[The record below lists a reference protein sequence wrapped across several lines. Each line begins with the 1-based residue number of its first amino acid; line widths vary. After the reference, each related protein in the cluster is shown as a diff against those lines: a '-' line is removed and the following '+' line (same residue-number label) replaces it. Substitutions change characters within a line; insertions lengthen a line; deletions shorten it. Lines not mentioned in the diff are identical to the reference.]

1 MPPPADLL
9 VDLGIFTLKALVAV
23 CACLFILAA
32 IVRASR
38 AGGPSPVRIQRL
50 DRRWYFEAAMIARSD
65 PRRGEARRLGALAR
79 ARARRL
85 AVGEG
90 APRVFMLRFDGGL
103 DARGTGELAAAINA
117 ILHVGTPRDEVVLRL
132 KSPGGLVTAYGHAAS
147 QLARVREAGLRLTV
161 AVDEVAASGG
171 YLMAAMADHII
182 AAPFAIVGSIG
193 VVGQIP
199 NVHRLLKRHD
209 VDVELHTA
217 GRFKR
222 TLTVLGE
229 NTDEGRA
236 KFREDIARTFER
248 FKEAIARNRPRLD
261 LARVATGETW
271 YGSEALEL
279 GLVDAVE
286 TSDAYLLRR
295 AEEAHVLAVAVVTPS
310 GPLGRFGRALGGA
323 LGRHLGPRQVARSLA
338 AEARTSATPWLI

>member
-9 VDLGIFTLKALVAV
+9 ADLGIFTLKALVAV
-23 CACLFILAA
+23 LACLFVFVAFLRAA
-32 IVRASR
+32 RGDAASPLR
-38 AGGPSPVRIQRL
+38 VARL
-50 DRRWYFEAAMIARSD
+50 DRRWQREAALIARAD
-65 PRRGEARRLGALAR
+65 PRRGETKGLAASAR
-79 ARARRL
+79 ARLKRL
-85 AVGEG
+85 SGPEG
-90 APRVFMLRFDGGL
+90 AARVFTLRFDGGL
-103 DARGTGELAAAINA
+103 DARGTRELAAAINA
-117 ILHVGTPRDEVVLRL
+117 ILQVGTPRDEVVLRL

-182 AAPFAIVGSIG
+182 AAPFALVGSIG

-236 KFREDIARTFER
+236 KFRDDIARTFER
-248 FKEAIARNRPRLD
+248 FKEALARHRPRLD
-261 LARVATGETW
+261 LERVATGETW
-271 YGSEALEL
+271 YGSEALAL

-295 AEEAHVLAVAVVTPS
+295 AEEAHVLAVAIATPS
-310 GPLGRFGRALGGA
+310 HPLGRLGRALGGA
-323 LGRHLGPRQVARSLA
+323 LGARLGARQLARDL
-338 AEARTSATPWLI
+338 AEAQAGAEEPRLL

>member
-1 MPPPADLL
+1 MPASADLFL
-9 VDLGIFTLKALVAV
+9 DLGIFALRTVVIAAASVA
-23 CACLFILAA
+23 FIAG
-32 IVRASR
+32 IVRVAR
-38 AGGPSPVRIQRL
+38 GGAPSPLHVERL
-50 DRRWYFEAAMIARSD
+50 DLRWQAEAGAIAHRD
-65 PRRGEARRLGALAR
+65 RRRGETKRLAATAR

-85 AVGEG
+85 GAGEG
-90 APRVFMLRFDGGL
+90 APRLFVLRFDGGL
-103 DARGTGELAAAINA
+103 DARETRELAATINA
-117 ILHVGTPRDEVVLRL
+117 ILQVGTPRDEVVLRL
-132 KSPGGLVTAYGHAAS
+132 KSPGGLVTGYGHAAS
-147 QLARVREAGLRLTV
+147 QLARIREAGLRLTV
-161 AVDEVAASGG
+161 SVDEVAASGG

-193 VVGQIP
+193 VVAQVP

-229 NTDEGRA
+229 NTEEGRA

-248 FKEAIARNRPRLD
+248 FKEALARHRPKLD

-271 YGSEALEL
+271 YGSEAVAL
-279 GLVDAVE
+279 GLVDAIE

-295 AEEAHVLAVAVVTPS
+295 SAEAHVLGLAVVAPQ
-310 GPLGRFGRALGGA
+310 GPLGRFGRALG
-323 LGRHLGPRQVARSLA
+323 LGLAARLGPQRLARQLA
-338 AEARTSATPWLI
+338 SEARVAQVPWLI